1 MGGKSKSTN
10 DAALQF
16 QMQQAEEAKQKEAA
30 RQARLAQGKQAVDAI
45 FQGGNFD
52 DAFYNKYKNAELD
65 YSLPQL
71 QTQYQQQ
78 KDQTTYDLAR
88 AGTLRSTAAGK
99 AQANIETQN
108 ATNEASI
115 RAKADADTAALR
127 QGISGEQQ
135 TALNQLYATEDP
147 SIAENVATTSVNA
160 SQLQTPNLNPL
171 GELFKP
177 LVIGSLGGLS
187 NVVGNYNF
195 NRQLASNNPTK
206 TTGYET
212 NG

>member
-30 RQARLAQGKQAVDAI
+30 RQARLDQGKQAVDAI
-45 FQGGNFD
+45 FQGGGFD
-52 DAFYNKYKNAELD
+52 DAFYNKYKQAELD

-71 QTQYQQQ
+71 ESQYQQAR
-78 KDQTTYDLAR
+78 DQTTYDLAR

-99 AQANIETQN
+99 AQANMLTQN
-108 ATNEASI
+108 ATNEAAI
-115 RAKADADTAALR
+115 RTKADADTAALR
-127 QGISGEQQ
+127 QGIAGEQQ
-135 TALNQLYATEDP
+135 TALNHLYATEDP

-195 NRQLASNNPTK
+195 NKQLATANPSK
-206 TTGYET
+206 STGYET
-212 NG
+212 G

>member
-1 MGGKSKSTN
+1 MPVAGT
-10 DAALQF
+10 D
-16 QMQQAEEAKQKEAA
+16 E
-30 RQARLAQGKQAVDAI
+30 RPYARLVAEALSQELFPVEVGFNNARFEFPVPSSSVVPAVGI
-45 FQGGNFD
+45 
-52 DAFYNKYKNAELD
+52 L
-65 YSLPQL
+65 
-71 QTQYQQQ
+71 
-78 KDQTTYDLAR
+78 
-88 AGTLRSTAAGK
+88 
-99 AQANIETQN
+99 QN
-108 ATNEASI
+108 ATNEAAI
-115 RAKADADTAALR
+115 RTKADADTAALR
-127 QGISGEQQ
+127 QGIAGEQQ

-187 NVVGNYNF
+187 NVVGTYNF
-195 NRQLASNNPTK
+195 NKQLSSNNPSK